1 MSAAPVTTATARGGS
16 PAASGMTGMTS
27 RTRGVR
33 LVSGVILMI
42 FATTHF
48 LNHAL
53 GIFGVE
59 TMEAAQDWRYWVWH
73 TWPGTVLLYGAFVIH
88 PLFALIRVAERRTF
102 RMPTREIV
110 QILLGL
116 TIPIFLVDHIVATR
130 VQSSL
135 FGFDQS
141 YNIVL
146 RNLWPSLAL
155 TQSLLLLLV
164 WTHGVLGLHFILRS
178 RDSYQRWR
186 DPFLLAAILVPILA
200 LIGFAVAGREA
211 QLLALPREPQ
221 TEAQSAM
228 FYQNVMRGKLAFFGL
243 VGLFVLFV
251 IIREIKVRTNQP
263 IAVRFV
269 GHGVRKVAPGLTLLE
284 MFRRFG
290 IPHAALCGGKA
301 RCATCRVL
309 ILDGADELPAPGP
322 NEAKLLKR
330 ISAASGV
337 RLACQIRP
345 RHDIQ
350 VQLLLSAKSR
360 GVAAQNRL
368 ELDADTGRRGLTVL
382 VADLRAF
389 TSFSERQ
396 LPHDLIGLLNRFYDE
411 MNQAIS
417 SHGGRIG
424 AIYGDGLMAAFGS
437 DTTPGKAAEAA
448 IAAAG
453 DMVLAVDALNREF
466 AAALPLPL
474 RIGIGVHGGQAIVGA
489 LQNEN
494 FGRHEITVGETVLIA
509 SQLEA
514 ATRRVLADIVVSAET
529 VEATGRRFRGT
540 TSLKIPVKGRAKPIA
555 AYGFSSAPV
564 FADKPGRGGK
574 DEEADP
580 KAAVAEVAS
589 AAAGD
594 APA

>member
-1 MSAAPVTTATARGGS
+1 MSSPPLRVDASAQTARLATRMDQVS
-16 PAASGMTGMTS
+16 C
-27 RTRGVR
+27 RTRDIR
-33 LVSGVILMI
+33 LVSGLVLMT
-42 FATTHF
+42 FAATHF

-53 GIFGVE
+53 GIFGIR
-59 TMEAAQDWRYWVWH
+59 TMEAAQEWRYWVWH
-73 TWPGTVLLYGAFVIH
+73 TWPGTILLYGAFIVH

-116 TIPIFLVDHIVATR
+116 TIPILLVDHIVATR
-130 VQSSL
+130 VQSAL

-141 YNIVL
+141 YSVVL

-178 RDSYQRWR
+178 RPNYARWR
-186 DPFLLAAILVPILA
+186 DLFLLAAILVPILA
-200 LIGFAVAGREA
+200 LTGFMVAGREA
-211 QLLALPREPQ
+211 EFLATPRELQ

-243 VGLFVLFV
+243 VAIFIAFVV
-251 IIREIKVRTNQP
+251 IREVRVRTSRP
-263 IAVRFV
+263 ISVRFV
-269 GHGVRKVAPGLTLLE
+269 GHGVRRITPGLTVLE

-309 ILDGADELPAPGP
+309 VVDGGDELPPPSP
-322 NEAKLLKR
+322 NEARLLRR
-330 ISAASGV
+330 ISAPNGV

-345 RHDIQ
+345 QHDIQ
-350 VQLLLSAKSR
+350 VQLLLSGKLRSG
-360 GVAAQNRL
+360 GVPKAF
-368 ELDADTGRRGLTVL
+368 EVDGDVGRKGLTVL

-389 TSFSERQ
+389 TSLSERQ

-417 SHGGRIG
+417 AHGGRIG
-424 AIYGDGLMAAFGS
+424 AVYGDGLMAAFGFE
-437 DTTPGKAAEAA
+437 TTPGEAAAAA

-453 DMVLAVDALNREF
+453 DMVLAIDALNREF
-466 AAALPLPL
+466 SAALPLPL
-474 RIGIGVHGGQAIVGA
+474 RIGIGIHGGQATVGA
-489 LQNEN
+489 LQHES
-494 FGRHEITVGETVLIA
+494 FGRREITVGETVLIA
-509 SQLEA
+509 RQLQS

-529 VEATGRRFRGT
+529 VEATRRRYQGTVTIKVPIQGRDKSIT
-540 TSLKIPVKGRAKPIA
+540 
-555 AYGFSSAPV
+555 AYGFVSPPEPVAKNAEKLVATTRPSASV
-564 FADKPGRGGK
+564 
-574 DEEADP
+574 EE
-580 KAAVAEVAS
+580 
-589 AAAGD
+589 GTG
-594 APA
+594 